1 MRIHVTIVVRR
12 WSARSTEW
20 GKLPRD
26 LEPRDREVFLVKLS
40 ARNQFPGTVRS
51 VTEGAVM
58 SEVTVEVDGGHDI
71 VAAITAESAR
81 RLGLAPGK
89 RVVAIIKATE
99 VILAT
104 DD

>member
-1 MRIHVTIVVRR
+1 M
-12 WSARSTEW
+12 
-20 GKLPRD
+20 
-26 LEPRDREVFLVKLS
+26 KLS
-40 ARNQFPGTVRS
+40 ARNQFSATVRS

-58 SEVTVEVDGGHDI
+58 AEVTVEIDGGHEL
-71 VAAITAESAR
+71 VSAITTQSAR

-89 RVVAIIKATE
+89 RVIAIIKSTE